1 MPSAP
6 PFSSPASRRQA
17 VWVAA
22 AVLLAVAAAIAAVHD
37 RPVVDEWSHFA
48 QVKEFLRGNYKPL
61 EALTMLPG
69 YHATVAAAA
78 KLAHDESLG
87 FARLATLALGILA
100 IPAFAGIRRAVA
112 PGEDPLVPT
121 LQFVFFPLLFPFC
134 FLVYTDVPSLALVL
148 WTLRASLA
156 GRDVA
161 AGAIGIVAL
170 LFRQTNVVW
179 IGFIALLRAIE
190 ICSLHASWRERGR
203 AAIALWPYALNAVA
217 FVGYWAW
224 NGSIALSR
232 FGETMHPDLS
242 LHTGNLYF
250 MLFVGAVFL
259 APLHAI
265 WIRRYA
271 SAASARPIL
280 WLLPIAMLVLYAAT
294 FVIDHEANLFGTDY
308 YLRNR
313 ILVYVNEHRWALVG
327 LGIVAAIAACGF
339 SQVRWQRKWSGLL
352 LPVSMVFVCFFWLIE
367 QRYYLVP
374 FALLFA
380 LRTTEDRRAE
390 VLTLALWIPVALAF
404 LYGMVNFE
412 FFL

>member
-22 AVLLAVAAAIAAVHD
+22 AVLLGVCAAIAAVHD
-37 RPVVDEWSHFA
+37 RPVVDEWAHFA
-48 QVKEFLRGNYKPL
+48 QVQEFLRGNYKPL

-69 YHATVAAAA
+69 YHATIAAAG

-87 FARLATLALGILA
+87 FARLATLAFGILA

-112 PGEDPLVPT
+112 PGEDPVVPT

-148 WTLRASLA
+148 WALRASLA

-179 IGFIALLRAIE
+179 IGLIALWRLIE
-190 ICSLHASWRERGR
+190 ICSRHESWSARGR
-203 AAIALWPYALNAVA
+203 AALALWPYALNAAA
-217 FVGYWAW
+217 FLGYWVW
-224 NGSIALSR
+224 NGAIALSR
-232 FGETMHPDLS
+232 FNESMHPDFS
-242 LHTGNLYF
+242 LHSGNLFF
-250 MLFVGAVFL
+250 MLFVAAVFL
-259 APLHAI
+259 APLHAV
-265 WIRRYA
+265 WIPRYI
-271 SAASARPIL
+271 AAARARPVL
-280 WLLPIAMLVLYAAT
+280 WLLPLALLALYAAT
-294 FVIDHEANLFGTDY
+294 FAVDHIANLFGMEY
-308 YLRNR
+308 YLRNF
-313 ILVYVNEHRWALVG
+313 ILVYVKDHPWAHLG
-327 LGIVAAIAACGF
+327 LGIVAAIAACGLYG
-339 SQVRWQRKWSGLL
+339 VRWQRASFALV
-352 LPVSMVFVCFFWLIE
+352 LPVSAAFVCLFWLIE

-390 VLTLALWIPVALAF
+390 ALTLALWIPVALAF